1 MLTDTIQRYKWWLL
15 AIILVGALI
24 ALFERYRTWHENS
37 QDKYILAASRKY
49 GVDPALVKAV
59 VWRESRF
66 NPNVKGSK
74 QEIGLM
80 QIRPP
85 TADDWA
91 REERPLIYTHDQLFD
106 PGKNTQI
113 GAWYLKKLLG
123 RYQRTDNPAAYALA
137 DYNAGRTHVLKWLTG
152 EGATNSA
159 AFLAQM
165 DFPTTREYVRS
176 VLKRYD
182 RYRLVFPT
190 KS

>member
-1 MLTDTIQRYKWWLL
+1 
-15 AIILVGALI
+15 
-24 ALFERYRTWHENS
+24 
-37 QDKYILAASRKY
+37 
-49 GVDPALVKAV
+49 
-59 VWRESRF
+59 
-66 NPNVKGSK
+66 
-74 QEIGLM
+74 M

-91 REERPLIYTHDQLFD
+91 REERPLMYTHDQLFD
-106 PGKNTQI
+106 PAKNTQI

-137 DYNAGRTHVLKWLTG
+137 DYNAGRTHVLKWFKG
-152 EGATNSA
+152 QGATNSA